1 MKKKTS
7 NYKKYYAKM
16 LDYRRFSVTLICISV
31 FLYFGTMISISRDDL
46 YTSFLLLFTI
56 LGLCAAAVFFA
67 LSASYQRKS
76 IQEEEETHY

>member
-7 NYKKYYAKM
+7 NYKKYHAKM

>member
-7 NYKKYYAKM
+7 NYKKYHDKM
-16 LDYRRFSVTLICISV
+16 MDYRRFSVTLICISV
-31 FLYFGTMISISRDDL
+31 FLYFGTMISISRDNL

-67 LSASYQRKS
+67 LSASYQKKS
-76 IQEEEETHY
+76 IQEEEETRY